1 MFPHDPLLRP
11 HPHLLVN
18 MRQAA
23 AWHQA
28 VLANSPIA
36 YKNFFDTPRRQP
48 LRQGRA
54 ASAIRAER
62 PSADAG
68 RPPLQGQWRHE
79 PDAAVRHGKNRRRCR
94 RTASTRRRN
103 RQDREPAGAATR
115 QTTSSR
121 CDHTIKPTGNNLKN
135 AGNNFKNND
144 LGNKP
149 KFERRQFNSGNRFS
163 NSQARMGNGMRMGGM
178 GMGGGGMRMMGGG
191 GGMRFGGMGRGGFG
205 RH

>member
-1 MFPHDPLLRP
+1 
-11 HPHLLVN
+11 
-18 MRQAA
+18 MRQAV

-36 YKNFFDTPRRQP
+36 YKNFFDHHADSPYAKVALHLQFEPKGLP
-48 LRQGRA
+48 LMQ
-54 ASAIRAER
+54 
-62 PSADAG
+62 AG
-68 RPPLQGQWRHE
+68 HLFKGNGGMNRMPLSGTARIATL
-79 PDAAVRHGKNRRRCR
+79 PAHGFNAPTNGKIVNLPVGNK
-94 RTASTRRRN
+94 AN
-103 RQDREPAGAATR
+103 NFKPM
-115 QTTSSR
+115 
-121 CDHTIKPTGNNLKN
+121 DHTIKPTGNNLKN
-135 AGNNFKNND
+135 AGSNFKNND